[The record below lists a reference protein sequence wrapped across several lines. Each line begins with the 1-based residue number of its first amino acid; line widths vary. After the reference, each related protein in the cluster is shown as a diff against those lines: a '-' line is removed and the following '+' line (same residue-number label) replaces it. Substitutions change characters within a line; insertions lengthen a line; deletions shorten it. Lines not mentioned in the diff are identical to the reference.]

1 LTTWPVGGALEL
13 ETVGLPR
20 AVLVASPLS
29 ISSHAQGTWADHHPG
44 RGTQALPVRFPALRY
59 RLGGGVEF
67 AHPGEVH
74 SSSEASSRPR
84 APTTAAMTE
93 HLQAAPQLR
102 DYLRVLG
109 RRKWIMLMP
118 LIVVPLLAVYL
129 STREQPLYQASAE
142 VLLNRQDIGASLTN
156 IEDPTLLDPNRN
168 AQTQA
173 QLARVPAVA
182 QRVVEALGLQD
193 RGPYD
198 FVGQSFVSAS
208 EETDLLT
215 FSVVDANPELASRL
229 ATEYGRQFTLYRSE
243 LDTRTLRTALAAV
256 DAQLNALKSEG
267 NEGSAL
273 YADLAD
279 KQQQLRT
286 LETLYTS
293 RAVLVRH
300 AAGAA
305 QIQPKPLRN
314 GIIGAM
320 LGVVLALVFA
330 FLAEALDTRVRSG
343 DDIGEKLGLPL
354 LARVPELP
362 RGLRKHN
369 QLVMVEAPNE
379 PHAEAFRMLRTN
391 LDFVNLEVKAR
402 ALLVTSA
409 VTGEGKSTVAANLA
423 ISLARTGRRVLL
435 ADFDVRAPVLE
446 SFFEVAG
453 RPGLTSVALG
463 EVELDEAITA
473 IAVGDT
479 SDSGGE
485 IPAPT
490 VGAPTNGGQPEDPAA
505 IVEVLTT
512 GPVPPNPGEFLTS
525 RRVVGILEQLRA
537 RCDVLIIDAAP
548 LLVASETLA
557 LMGQLDAFLLVARPN
572 LLRSSML
579 TELQRILHTCPIP
592 ALGYVLTGAGMEP
605 GRPPHSRYVASTG
618 SPETLTS
625 QPEKKRSDVRSWISH
640 RVGQAHERLAGSRR
654 HA

>member
-1 LTTWPVGGALEL
+1 
-13 ETVGLPR
+13 
-20 AVLVASPLS
+20 
-29 ISSHAQGTWADHHPG
+29 
-44 RGTQALPVRFPALRY
+44 
-59 RLGGGVEF
+59 
-67 AHPGEVH
+67 
-74 SSSEASSRPR
+74 
-84 APTTAAMTE
+84 MTE

-109 RRKWIMLMP
+109 RRKWIILQA
-118 LIVVPLLAVYL
+118 LIVVPLLAVLL
-129 STREQPLYQASAE
+129 SLREQPLYQATAD
-142 VLLNRQDIGASLTN
+142 VLLNRQDIAASLTN
-156 IEDPTLLDPNRN
+156 IEDPTLFDANRN

-182 QRVVEALGLQD
+182 RRVIQALGLRD
-193 RGPYD
+193 RGAFD
-198 FVGQSFVSAS
+198 FLGQSFVSAS
-208 EETDLLT
+208 EDTDLLT
-215 FSVVDANPELASRL
+215 FSVVDANRELAPRL
-229 ATEYGRQFTLYRSE
+229 ATEYGRQFALYRTE

-256 DAQLNALKSEG
+256 DVQLNALKSEG
-267 NEGSAL
+267 NERSAL

-286 LETLYTS
+286 LETLYTA
-293 RAVLVRH
+293 RAVLVRP
-300 AAGAA
+300 AAGAG

-314 GIIGAM
+314 GIIGGM

-354 LARVPELP
+354 LARVPEPP
-362 RGLRKHN
+362 RSLRKHN

-379 PHAEAFRMLRTN
+379 RHAEAFRMLRTN

-402 ALLVTSA
+402 AILVTSA
-409 VTGEGKSTVAANLA
+409 VAGEGKSTVAANLA
-423 ISLARTGRRVLL
+423 ISLARTGRKVLL

-446 SFFEVAG
+446 SFFDIAG
-453 RPGLTSVALG
+453 RPGMTSVALG

-479 SDSGGE
+479 ADSGVE
-485 IPAPT
+485 IPGLT
-490 VGAPTNGGQPEDPAA
+490 VGALTNGGPPGDLPA

-525 RRVVGILEQLRA
+525 RRVAGILGQLRA

-557 LMGQLDAFLLVARPN
+557 LMGQLDALLLVARLN

-592 ALGYVLTGAGMEP
+592 ALGYVLTGARMEP
-605 GRPPHSRYVASTG
+605 GHPPYGRYVVSTG
-618 SPETLTS
+618 SPEALAS
-625 QPEKKRSDVRSWISH
+625 QPEKERSDVSSRISAS
-640 RVGQAHERLAGSRR
+640 GPTGA
-654 HA
+654 